1 MHVFSNDSL
10 ISDTDL
16 VQFCPPL
23 SLTISFISNIR
34 WDLITEVPSAGLA

>member
-1 MHVFSNDSL
+1 MHAFSNDNL

-16 VQFCPPL
+16 VEFCPPL
-23 SLTISFISNIR
+23 LLTISFISNIC